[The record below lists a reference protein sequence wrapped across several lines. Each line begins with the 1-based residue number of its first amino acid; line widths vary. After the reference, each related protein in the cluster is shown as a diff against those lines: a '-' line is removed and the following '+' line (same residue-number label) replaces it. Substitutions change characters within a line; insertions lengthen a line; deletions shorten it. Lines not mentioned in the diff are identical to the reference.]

1 MELVIFFLFPFFQFE
16 LQERKKARSEYD
28 KLLFR
33 QEMEVEELRVSSE
46 SALKELQLL
55 QVSCLSPSMLSCSR
69 KVNTNW

>member
-1 MELVIFFLFPFFQFE
+1 MELVIFFSLPFFQFE